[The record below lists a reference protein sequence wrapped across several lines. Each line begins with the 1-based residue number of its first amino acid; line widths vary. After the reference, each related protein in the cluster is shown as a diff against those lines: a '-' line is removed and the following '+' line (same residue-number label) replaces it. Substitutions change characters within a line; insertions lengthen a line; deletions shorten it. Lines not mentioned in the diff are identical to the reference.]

1 VRIFAAGIAT
11 ETNTFTPTL
20 TGQSDFLVQRGHDVL
35 AGRVEYPGLDLS
47 ACWGKQAAAR
57 GDTFVFSLMAW
68 AEPSGKTVD
77 AAYEA
82 LRDEVL
88 RDLRAAMPIDIVL
101 LNLHGAMVA
110 EHYDD
115 CEQDFIE
122 RVRAIAGPAAV
133 IAVEFDLHC
142 HLSLAKIAAADVVVT
157 YKEYPHVD
165 VQERAR
171 EVFDLAI
178 ATKCGDIRPTKALFD
193 CRMLG
198 MYPTTAQPLRA
209 FVDSMAEAERRPG
222 ILSIS
227 FGHGFQ
233 FADVPHVGAKVLVIA
248 DGDPALAQ
256 RMAHQLGSQ
265 VYGLRRSIGFDA
277 LSLSMEAA
285 LSRAMRSTKHPVVVA
300 DQSDNTGGGA
310 PGDSTF
316 ALRWLL
322 EHDARDAAIA
332 LIYDPEVVR
341 LARKAG
347 LGAVLPVRLGGK
359 LGRHSGEPVDLEV
372 SVSSMLDDYV
382 HALPQPS
389 GGPTLFA
396 VADVV
401 ALRYGSIDLV
411 VSSERCQCFAPSI
424 FSDLGIEP
432 SRKRILIVKSYQHF
446 YRAFAAVAAE
456 VIYMSAPGA
465 VPPDPRHLCYQRVQ
479 TAQLYPWVDDPL
491 GSDTR
496 TVQ

>member
-1 VRIFAAGIAT
+1 
-11 ETNTFTPTL
+11 
-20 TGQSDFLVQRGHDVL
+20 
-35 AGRVEYPGLDLS
+35 
-47 ACWGKQAAAR
+47 
-57 GDTFVFSLMAW
+57 
-68 AEPSGKTVD
+68 
-77 AAYEA
+77 
-82 LRDEVL
+82 
-88 RDLRAAMPIDIVL
+88 
-101 LNLHGAMVA
+101 
-110 EHYDD
+110 
-115 CEQDFIE
+115 
-122 RVRAIAGPAAV
+122 
-133 IAVEFDLHC
+133 
-142 HLSLAKIAAADVVVT
+142 
-157 YKEYPHVD
+157 
-165 VQERAR
+165 
-171 EVFDLAI
+171 
-178 ATKCGDIRPTKALFD
+178 
-193 CRMLG
+193 
-198 MYPTTAQPLRA
+198 
-209 FVDSMAEAERRPG
+209 
-222 ILSIS
+222 
-227 FGHGFQ
+227 
-233 FADVPHVGAKVLVIA
+233 
-248 DGDPALAQ
+248 
-256 RMAHQLGSQ
+256 MAHQLGSQ